1 MAAALRVLL
10 ERNRTWVV
18 SIRAAIGIWKHG
30 VQQPA
35 HRLHLSAISSL
46 PIVQFNLSDI
56 GEGIREV
63 TIKEWFVTE
72 GTRVAQFEPV
82 CEVQSDKA
90 SVTITSR
97 YDGVVKRLHYAPEA
111 TAYVGRPLL
120 DIETES
126 KDDVVQ
132 MDEDVAQE
140 VGGDAA
146 EGQRKSLATPAVRR
160 LAAEH
165 NVKLTEVLGSGK
177 GHRVLKEDIL
187 AYLDQQ
193 TGAILSA
200 PTPQPPQTDYRAS
213 PVPET
218 RTKVQASRAL
228 SFDAIEKDKTEPI
241 KGFARAMVRSMSA
254 ALRVPHFLLCEECD
268 VTSLVML
275 RQKLKPLA
283 EKYGVTLSYLPFFI
297 KAASLAL
304 TSFPI
309 LNASVD
315 EACENITYKASHDIG
330 FAMATSQG
338 LVVPVVRGV
347 QRRSVLDVAREL
359 ARLRAAGQAGSLSQT
374 DLSSRTFTLSNIGSI
389 GGSYAAPVIAP
400 PEVAIGALGRIQ
412 LLPRYNADGELQG
425 RHILC
430 TSWSADHRVIDGAT
444 LARFCVEW
452 RGYVETPGSML
463 LHLA

>member
-1 MAAALRVLL
+1 
-10 ERNRTWVV
+10 
-18 SIRAAIGIWKHG
+18 
-30 VQQPA
+30 
-35 HRLHLSAISSL
+35 
-46 PIVQFNLSDI
+46 
-56 GEGIREV
+56 
-63 TIKEWFVTE
+63 
-72 GTRVAQFEPV
+72 
-82 CEVQSDKA
+82 QSDKA

-97 YDGVVKRLHYAPEA
+97 YDGVVKRLYYAPEA

-126 KDDVVQ
+126 TGATRIK
-132 MDEDVAQE
+132 EHP
-140 VGGDAA
+140 
-146 EGQRKSLATPAVRR
+146 EGQHKSLATPAVRR

-165 NVKLTEVLGSGK
+165 NVKLAEVLGSGK
-177 GHRVLKEDIL
+177 GHRVLKEDIM
-187 AYLDQQ
+187 AYLAQQ
-193 TGAILSA
+193 TGAILST
-200 PTPQPPQTDYRAS
+200 PTPEPPQTDYLTRH
-213 PVPET
+213 VPET
-218 RTKVQASRAL
+218 TKVQASHAS
-228 SFDAIEKDKTEPI
+228 SFDGIKKDKTEPI
-241 KGFARAMVRSMSA
+241 KGAEPNPMFVTSFH
-254 ALRVPHFLLCEECD
+254 LPVFTGCD
-268 VTSLVML
+268 VTSLVIL
-275 RQKLKPLA
+275 RQTLKPLA

-330 FAMATSQG
+330 FAMTTSQG

-374 DLSSRTFTLSNIGSI
+374 DLTSRTFTLSNIGSI
-389 GGSYAAPVIAP
+389 GGSYAAPVIVP

-412 LLPRYNADGELQG
+412 LLPRYNADGELHG

-444 LARFCVEW
+444 LAKFCVEW